1 MEAKLSQPTQ
11 PIRSAANGKVPAPE
25 SGGEGHGDFLLA
37 SHCVEAV
44 REGAHAKASLGP
56 GEIVEIIEL
65 PGNDKCF
72 ECARAYSRHSTA
84 RVPSHMSID
93 RTCPWSLV
101 ARGQPSANQWPQ
113 LLSQPRP
120 RRSLGP

>member
-11 PIRSAANGKVPAPE
+11 PIRSAANGKAPAPE

-72 ECARAYSRHSTA
+72 ECARALVATPNRTRAKPCVH
-84 RVPSHMSID
+84 RSHL
-93 RTCPWSLV
+93 PWSLA
-101 ARGQPSANQWPQ
+101 ARGQPSATHWPQ